1 MVFAFGAI
9 PLHFTEVIVVVLA
22 VGPYYFL
29 KKTFIIDGK
38 YHLLGWVWSYCYSV
52 YVNVFCLAQQVNH
65 TLALSINSAVHKHP
79 QFRTLINSSFSCI
92 ICNFARQTKA
102 Q

>member
-38 YHLLGWVWSYCYSV
+38 YHLLGWVWS
-52 YVNVFCLAQQVNH
+52 
-65 TLALSINSAVHKHP
+65 
-79 QFRTLINSSFSCI
+79 
-92 ICNFARQTKA
+92 
-102 Q
+102 